1 MAIFA
6 VKKILLA
13 LVFVSVSLAS
23 CHKTEEEVITPNFKL
38 QVQAMH
44 HTWGVSGIMMYIKYN
59 QSTFPGTD
67 VKLYDDSARTDP
79 NGTAIFEHLSY
90 GDYYVYAYGYDFL
103 FMDWVTGNAFV
114 QLTKLNVS
122 GGEMDT
128 VLMVSE

>member
-1 MAIFA
+1 M
-6 VKKILLA
+6 KKLLLVA
-13 LVFVSVSLAS
+13 LLTIANLVS
-23 CHKTEEEVITPNFKL
+23 CKKQEGEVITPNFKL

-44 HTWGVSGIMMYIKYN
+44 HTWGVGGIMMYIKYN

-67 VKLYDDSARTDP
+67 VRLYDDSVKTDP

-103 FMDWVTGNAFV
+103 FMDWVTGNAFI